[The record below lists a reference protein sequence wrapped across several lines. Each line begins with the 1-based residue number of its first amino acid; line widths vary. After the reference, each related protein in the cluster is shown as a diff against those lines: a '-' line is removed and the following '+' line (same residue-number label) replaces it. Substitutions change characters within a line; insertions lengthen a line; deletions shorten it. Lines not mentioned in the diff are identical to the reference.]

1 MRQRLARRTR
11 SREQNPSPRKDPFR
25 HTAALSQSQPFQ
37 LYAVAA
43 DLCEVVLGNARASFR
58 GTSSSN
64 RTFKAAPELGGRHD
78 SRESL

>member
-43 DLCEVVLGNARASFR
+43 DLCEVVLGKRPGKFPGHVFVEQNLQGCA
-58 GTSSSN
+58 
-64 RTFKAAPELGGRHD
+64 
-78 SRESL
+78 